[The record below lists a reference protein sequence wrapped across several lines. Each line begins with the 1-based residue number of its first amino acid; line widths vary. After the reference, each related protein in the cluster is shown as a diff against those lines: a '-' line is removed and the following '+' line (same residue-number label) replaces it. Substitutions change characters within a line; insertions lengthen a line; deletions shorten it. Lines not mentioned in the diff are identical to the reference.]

1 MSASRYLP
9 VLIICASAVLLVSCA
24 GLFGSEDEKL
34 SDRAS
39 NLQDV
44 AIAVQ
49 GFVAFGEASPDL
61 TGEQLIQQGTIDNPA
76 LLTPF
81 KNYFLT
87 ARREGQF
94 SSVLL
99 CDKDRRRAYAE
110 DAGCTATRLDARWW
124 VENPA
129 AACKFQ
135 IDLAA
140 VCSAR

>member
-1 MSASRYLP
+1 MSASRYLS
-9 VLIICASAVLLVSCA
+9 VLAICASAFVMVSCA
-24 GLFGSEDEKL
+24 WLIGSEDEEL
-34 SDRAS
+34 ADRAS

-49 GFVAFGEASPDL
+49 GFVLFGDPAPDL
-61 TGEQLIQQGTIDNPA
+61 TGEQLIQEGTSGNPA

-81 KNYFLT
+81 KDYFLT

-99 CDKDRRRAYAE
+99 CDKDKHRAYAE
-110 DAGCTATRLDARWW
+110 DAGCTATRLDARLW
-124 VENPA
+124 EEAPA

-135 IDLAA
+135 LDLPA